1 MWQNIKRNAPTLAK
15 FANED
20 PRQIPTRDV
29 NGFEVPIWWSDNAA
43 MICRTRYANEQ
54 LGETSAVDVCMR
66 IAIGWA
72 DVAVRDGYIEGH
84 HQQDIEWMYANIMLR
99 QLAAPNSPQ
108 WFNTGVHLM
117 GGRADSAGNWVWRP
131 EGAWQPDDALE
142 YPQVHACF
150 INSVEDQ
157 LVGDGSID
165 DLWTRETRIFKHGSG
180 SGANFS
186 AVREAGAPLSGGGTS
201 SGVMSFLN
209 VGDSNAGAIK
219 SGGTTRRAA
228 LMRVLDIDHPD
239 VGDFIGWKA
248 REEAKVAY
256 LAEGSKVVAA
266 LAGGASLEGVDPTI
280 ANRIKRM
287 REEGIL
293 DGYFSEMDTSWTSD
307 AYRTVGGQNSNNSIR
322 VSDAFMCAVVDDGDW
337 TLKSRVEGGKNRVV
351 KAREL
356 WDQIAV
362 AAWLSADPAVQFSDT
377 INEQN
382 TAANDGQIV
391 ASNPCSEY
399 LHLNDTACNLASIN
413 LAAAYRQSEA
423 ACVDFSTLVSE
434 LAYVMTIALD
444 ISINMASYPSKKIA
458 EMTYKHRTLGLGFTG
473 LGEYLAIGGIAY
485 GSANGR
491 IMAESAMSSIWG
503 AAYQAS
509 VDMADK
515 LGPCDAWHD
524 NEDHV
529 HLVYGDKLGGDVE
542 PVRNMQLTCIAP
554 TGTISFVMDAGSTGI
569 EPVFALRTW
578 KTLAEGGGMW
588 VVAPFIAEAFEA
600 VHRRKPTPAEV
611 DEILNGNISDELKAV
626 IPTAN
631 DVSWQDHI
639 AMMAAV
645 QEYVCGAIS
654 KTVNMPESASVQDI
668 KDVYMRAWE
677 SGVKCIAVYRDQSKL
692 SQPLNVSDNS
702 NAKYDGADSVESVE
716 TGGGGDNAGGGG
728 SGRRKLPSKRK
739 GYTQKVSID
748 SQSMYVR
755 TGEFADGTLGELF
768 LDMGKEGGAY
778 GGLLSAFAKA
788 VSIGLQYGVPLDVF
802 ADSFIGSR
810 MQPSGFVFGHD
821 SIKMC
826 TSPIDLIFKDLRLSY
841 DARSD
846 DVSFDVD
853 YIPNDVDTEV
863 KSGKASE
870 PCPECGGFNMVST
883 GTCSTCQD
891 CGSTTGCA

>member
-1 MWQNIKRNAPTLAK
+1 MWQKIKENAPTIAEFAK
-15 FANED
+15 AD
-20 PRQIPTRDV
+20 PKQIPLRVVD
-29 NGFEVPIWWSDNAA
+29 GFAVPEWWSDNAA

-54 LGETSAVDVCMR
+54 LGETSAVDVCVR
-66 IAIGWA
+66 IAGGWGC
-72 DVAVRDGYIEGH
+72 VAVRDGYIG
-84 HQQDIEWMYANIMLR
+84 IEHLRGFGWMYANIMLY

-108 WFNTGVHLM
+108 WFNTGVHLA
-117 GGRADSAGNWVWRP
+117 GGRADSSGNWVWRP
-131 EGAWQPDDALE
+131 DGSWQPDDALE

-150 INSVEDQ
+150 INSVKDQ

-186 AVREAGAPLSGGGTS
+186 DVREAGAPLSGGGTS

-239 VGDFIGWKA
+239 IEEFINWKS

-256 LAEGSKVVAA
+256 LAEGSKIVSA
-266 LAGGASLEGVDPTI
+266 LANGESVEGVDPAI
-280 ANRIKRM
+280 VNRINRM

-293 DGYFSEMDTSWTSD
+293 DGYFGEMDTGWTSE
-307 AYRTVGGQNSNNSIR
+307 AYLTVGGQNSNNSVR
-322 VSDAFMCAVVDDGDW
+322 VSDAFMCALIEDSDW
-337 TLKSRVEGGKNRVV
+337 TLKSRVKGGEDRTV
-351 KAREL
+351 KARDL

-362 AAWLSADPAVQFSDT
+362 AAWLSADPAVQFSGT
-377 INEQN
+377 INAQN
-382 TAANDGQIV
+382 TAANDGEIV

-399 LHLNDTACNLASIN
+399 LYLNDTACNLASIN
-413 LAAAYRQSEA
+413 LAAAYRWSKGKEA
-423 ACVDFSTLVSE
+423 YTSYGMIVSE

-444 ISINMASYPSKKIA
+444 ISINMASYPSEKIA
-458 EMTYKHRTLGLGFTG
+458 KMTYNHRTLGLGFTG
-473 LGEYLAIGGIAY
+473 LGECLAINGIAY
-485 GSANGR
+485 GSTDGQGL
-491 IMAESAMSSIWG
+491 AETIARDIWH
-503 AAYQAS
+503 AAYWAS
-509 VDMADK
+509 VDMAEEI
-515 LGPCDAWHD
+515 GPCDAWYD
-524 NEDHV
+524 NKDCVSE
-529 HLVYGDKLGGDVE
+529 VYGRKLNDDVE

-554 TGTISFVMDAGSTGI
+554 TGTISFAMDAGSTGI
-569 EPVFALRTW
+569 EPVFALKTW

-588 VVAPFIAEAFEA
+588 VIALFIAEAFEA
-600 VHRRKPTPAEV
+600 VHGRKPTDEEV
-611 DEILNGNISDELKAV
+611 DKILNGDIDDKLKAI

-631 DVSWQDHI
+631 DVSWQDHV

-645 QEYVCGAIS
+645 QKYVCGAIS
-654 KTVNMPESASVQDI
+654 KTVNMPESASVQDV
-668 KDVYMRAWE
+668 KDVYMTAWE

-692 SQPLNVSDNS
+692 SQPLNVSDDS
-702 NAKYDGADSVESVE
+702 NNEHDSGDGAEIDSSGDDVS
-716 TGGGGDNAGGGG
+716 GGWD
-728 SGRRKLPSKRK
+728 GRRELPSKRK

-748 SQSMYVR
+748 SQSMYIR
-755 TGEFADGTLGELF
+755 TGEFNDGTLGELF

-788 VSIGLQYGVPLDVF
+788 VSIGLQYGVPLYVLEE
-802 ADSFIGSR
+802 SFIGTR
-810 MQPSGFVFGHD
+810 TQPAGFVFGHD

-826 TSPIDLIFKDLRLSY
+826 TSPIDLIFKDLRLNY
-841 DARSD
+841 GGGSD
-846 DVSFDVD
+846 GDPFGAYFGRNSVD
-853 YIPNDVDTEV
+853 SEM
-863 KSGKASE
+863 KFGKASE